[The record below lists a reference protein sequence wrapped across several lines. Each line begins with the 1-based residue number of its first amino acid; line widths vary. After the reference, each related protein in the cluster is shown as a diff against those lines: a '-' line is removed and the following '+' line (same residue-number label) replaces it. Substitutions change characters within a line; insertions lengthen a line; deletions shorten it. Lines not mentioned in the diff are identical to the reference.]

1 MNNIAKPSTLP
12 VKSDYHLF
20 RYGIKPEWEDPQNRG
35 GGKSV
40 DTASAQRGECDH
52 HSTPCT
58 AAATAVCDSAS
69 CRRIQDRYS
78 TWWRRSAR
86 VGVLVLRNAHG
97 LDCARQLLTDPLLLR
112 CLFLRRVQV
121 GVGDEAR

>member
-40 DTASAQRGECDH
+40 DTQT
-52 HSTPCT
+52 HSCANAFITP
-58 AAATAVCDSAS
+58 
-69 CRRIQDRYS
+69 
-78 TWWRRSAR
+78 
-86 VGVLVLRNAHG
+86 LRA
-97 LDCARQLLTDPLLLR
+97 LRLRQLSAIQRAADASTTDILLGGGNECALACPR
-112 CLFLRRVQV
+112 
-121 GVGDEAR
+121 